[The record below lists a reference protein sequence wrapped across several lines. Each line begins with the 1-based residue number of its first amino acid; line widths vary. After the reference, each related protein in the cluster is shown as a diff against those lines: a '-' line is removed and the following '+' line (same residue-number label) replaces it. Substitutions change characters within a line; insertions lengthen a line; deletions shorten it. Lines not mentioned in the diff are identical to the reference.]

1 MARTLGRLVIQ
12 IGASTSLFERELQS
26 AGKAVK
32 TWGNGVT
39 RNVNRTVARI
49 DDRMSKLAKSIDR
62 GFSDLGGSVN
72 RAVNNIK
79 IIGPAL
85 KVAGVAAGAFVA
97 AFAAIGGIASL
108 FTRLTEEVDLFA
120 KTADRLGV
128 STQFLKGIELGATQA
143 GINFNQ
149 LNDNLRQF
157 TTNLFS
163 ATAGSGR
170 FSETIE
176 KLGFDLDELIQTD
189 ADERLKLVAQS
200 ISEIDDASE
209 RASTAVALFGESGR
223 DLVTLFAGGAAGL
236 EGFVT
241 QAERLGIAFDRQ
253 TLANIENARDAIG
266 EIGLIVESVSLRFL
280 AAFAP
285 LFETLA
291 DFWIQAGLTS
301 EGVQGAMDAM
311 ANGVAFS
318 IHVVDNTV
326 ALGFRVWFELKAVVL
341 DAAAAITNAWAAV
354 ADALAQTFNNIIS
367 NLNRMISVV
376 ALGVRQLVNSV
387 ATAIDALPGVDAPGR
402 ANFAIPQIPNVGFS
416 GAGARIAAQNF
427 SGGADLA
434 RGIAG
439 GFGPDFNQTFQAR
452 RLRVPAPPTRSRGV
466 LPPPPP
472 PDGGGGGRS
481 GGGRTRAGGGAAGA
495 DTGKIDV
502 DGKKRQQAEQLGK
515 AFVKLQED
523 IEKLGRSFDR
533 TLESTELNNEVERE
547 RLRLLQAGETDI
559 DRRVNQFK
567 DMRDAENQLAE
578 AQAELDALLA
588 DNAIAASAAA
598 VAQMELTQ
606 GYEDYVAAIE
616 ESFAL
621 DRQQERLQTI
631 NTLNEDLNNR
641 LNDLLETE
649 QKILGIRT
657 EATAVETL
665 LMELKQLDVEL
676 TDKQTTALVKQATV
690 LDLTAERIG
699 NLEQQYN
706 LLNETSSIIQTNT
719 AQLFQGLLTG
729 TETVGS
735 AFNKFFDNLFS
746 QLLQLSINTLFQS
759 IFGGGIG
766 GGLFGGGG
774 LLGGLFGFQ
783 EGGTVPQTGPYLLHA
798 GERVLNPREA
808 RGGMG
813 GGDII
818 INNNMA
824 GASVTARRTQGGG
837 AEIDIQE
844 AVRQSREAVR
854 NDFVRSIAT
863 GYGDYANAV
872 QSSFQV
878 TRRL

>member
-1 MARTLGRLVIQ
+1 MARTLGRLVVQ
-12 IGASTSLFERELQS
+12 IGASTSLFERELQN

-62 GFSDLGGSVN
+62 GFGDLGGSVN

-97 AFAAIGGIASL
+97 SFAAIGGIAAA

-128 STQFLKGIELGATQA
+128 STQFLKGIELGASQA

-236 EGFVT
+236 EGFVA

-253 TLANIENARDAIG
+253 TLASIENARDAIG

-301 EGVQGAMDAM
+301 QGVQGAMDAM
-311 ANGVAFS
+311 ANGVAFA
-318 IHVVDNTV
+318 IHVIDNTV

-387 ATAIDALPGVDAPGR
+387 ATAIDALPGVNAPGR

-439 GFGPDFNQTFQAR
+439 GFGSDFNQQFQAN
-452 RLRVPAPPTRSRGV
+452 RLRVPAPPTRARGV

-472 PDGGGGGRS
+472 PDGGGGGGGGRS
-481 GGGRTRAGGGAAGA
+481 GGGRSGAGGGAANV
-495 DTGKIDV
+495 GKIDV

-567 DMRDAENQLAE
+567 DLRDAENQLAE

-588 DNAIAASAAA
+588 DNAIATSAAA
-598 VAQMELTQ
+598 AAQMELTQ

-631 NTLNEDLNNR
+631 NTLNEDLNSR
-641 LNDLLETE
+641 LSDLLETE
-649 QKILGIRT
+649 REILGIRT

-665 LMELKQLDVEL
+665 LMELKELDVEL
-676 TDKQTTALVKQATV
+676 TDKQTATLVKQAAV
-690 LDLTAERIG
+690 LDLTAERVG

-818 INNNMA
+818 INNMT